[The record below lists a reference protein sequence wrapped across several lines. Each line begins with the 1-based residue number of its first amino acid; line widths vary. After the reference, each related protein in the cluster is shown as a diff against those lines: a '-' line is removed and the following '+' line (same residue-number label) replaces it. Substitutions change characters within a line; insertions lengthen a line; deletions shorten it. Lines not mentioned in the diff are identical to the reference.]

1 MSSWDQ
7 ENRGEKLGVVW
18 RKRKKISQIIDDYC
32 TFTYRSSLLI
42 ILWFQ
47 AMQAGLVQP
56 EATFLFTSL
65 VGYCIF

>member
-1 MSSWDQ
+1 MSSLDQ

-18 RKRKKISQIIDDYC
+18 RKRKKISQIISDYLYLP
-32 TFTYRSSLLI
+32 FFLLI

-65 VGYCIF
+65 VGFCIF

>member
-1 MSSWDQ
+1 MSSRDQ

-18 RKRKKISQIIDDYC
+18 RKRKKTSQIINDYLYLLL
-32 TFTYRSSLLI
+32 FLLI
-42 ILWFQ
+42 ILWYQ

-65 VGYCIF
+65 VSFCIF

>member
-1 MSSWDQ
+1 MCDQ
-7 ENRGEKLGVVW
+7 ENRGEKLGLVW
-18 RKRKKISQIIDDYC
+18 RKRKKISQIINDYLYLP
-32 TFTYRSSLLI
+32 FFFLI